1 MNLEEFMENKTIE
14 NATVEKIARE
24 LVSNMQV
31 PEFVIGGVPTSV
43 AAKVM
48 GKSETYVREGIEQ
61 GWLPIG
67 SCPRNGTRCNP
78 YISPKLFWEYTGY
91 VWKGEETCET

>member
-31 PEFVIGGVPTSV
+31 PEFGIGGVPTSV

>member
-1 MNLEEFMENKTIE
+1 MTLEEYVENKHSE
-14 NATVEKIARE
+14 NELVEKVVRKI
-24 LVSNMQV
+24 VTCMQM
-31 PEFVIGGVPTSV
+31 PQFGIGGVPTRV

-48 GKSETYVREGIEQ
+48 GKSESYVRRGIEQ

-67 SCPRNGTRCNP
+67 DCERTGERCNP

-91 VWKGEETCET
+91 VWKGDEG